1 MSVSLFAPQV
11 MCKVVREC
19 QRVYHVHVDHLQLYS
34 NAMWASFGR
43 LGFILRDIQERSVI
57 ELLIT
62 VENPLPVANAL
73 MRLISESVAL
83 LMPSLAFAL
92 AIPADTGGRWSQ
104 GDRVYEKQFHDDSVL
119 VILDGEDGLAE
130 HVKRGGRPAG
140 VVYVGP
146 SRQITCSEA
155 QEKFKLWLK
164 CTGTLDWYDLFIS
177 YGRKAPFD
185 SWLASAIC
193 SQLSFSVVGTRPVR
207 VFLNHEQIGSSYSR
221 RDMFQ
226 ALQGSRIAVMVVSWC
241 VLRSMQNLNADSEP
255 DEVLLD
261 WILALELLAA
271 GRLHQCLPIVLG
283 AVGPESA
290 TGGFHAT
297 RLVQEGAVELLP
309 AVVCAKAVADV
320 SRELLTVGLSP
331 SKKLSTR
338 TVRET
343 AEELL
348 SYPREI
354 FAASGTDQSAY
365 SVAEWER
372 QLAVRC
378 ANKAIACIDETLP
391 SDKVR

>member
-19 QRVYHVHVDHLQLYS
+19 QRVHHVPVDHLQLYS
-34 NAMWASFGR
+34 NAMWAAFGR
-43 LGFILRDIQERSVI
+43 LGFILRDVQECSVI

-73 MRLISESVAL
+73 MRLISESVAV

-119 VILDGEDGLAE
+119 VILDGKDGLAE
-130 HVKRGGRPAG
+130 HVKRGGRPGG
-140 VVYVGP
+140 VVYIGP

-164 CTGTLDWYDLFIS
+164 CIGTLDWYDLFVS
-177 YGRKAPFD
+177 YVRKAPFD

-193 SQLSFSVVGTRPVR
+193 SQLSFSVVGTRAVR
-207 VFLNHEQIGSSYSR
+207 VFLDNERIGSCYSR
-221 RDMFQ
+221 REKFQ
-226 ALQGSRIAVMVVSWC
+226 ALQGSRVAVMVVSWAL
-241 VLRSMQNLNADSEP
+241 LRSMQNLNADSEA
-255 DEVLLD
+255 DEVLLE

-271 GRLHQCLPIVLG
+271 GRLHRCLPIVLG
-283 AVGPESA
+283 QVGAEVA
-290 TGGFHAT
+290 TGGYHVT
-297 RLVQEGAVELLP
+297 RLMEQGAVELLP
-309 AVVCAKAVADV
+309 AVVCAKAVVVV
-320 SRELLTVGLSP
+320 SRELLAVGLSP
-331 SKKLSTR
+331 SKKLPTR

-354 FAASGTDQSAY
+354 VAASEADQSAY

-378 ANKAIACIDETLP
+378 ANKAMACIDEALP
-391 SDKVR
+391 SDKV